1 MKELTVFNYNEMPI
15 RTLQKDDQTWW
26 VLADVCKVLE
36 ITNARNVAARL
47 DDDEKNT
54 VHLTDGI
61 PGNPNITVINE
72 PGLYSVILRSDKPEA
87 KAFKRWVTHEVLPAI
102 RRNGAYSKSDER
114 YEIAKLIATCDNSNA
129 VNGILALYGY
139 SAKLPHK
146 FIDDSVSAYLNTV
159 ETWELTTPPTNNVY
173 SDYICFCREEG
184 YTPIS
189 LIGFSRCIHAQ
200 KGLIVKRMRINGIL
214 TPFYR

>member
-26 VLADVCKVLE
+26 VLADVCKVLDVQ
-36 ITNARNVAARL
+36 NVTQAAQRL
-47 DDDEKNT
+47 DDDEKAMFDIGLKTGSLANC
-54 VHLTDGI
+54 
-61 PGNPNITVINE
+61 INE

-102 RRNGAYSKSDER
+102 RRNGAYCKSDDK
-114 YEIAKLIATCDNSNA
+114 YEIAKLIATCKNSNA

-146 FIDDSVSAYLNTV
+146 PIENSVSAYLNTV
-159 ETWELTTPPTNNVY
+159 ETWELTTPPTKNVY

-189 LIGFSRCIHAQ
+189 LIGFSRCMHAE

>member
-26 VLADVCKVLE
+26 VLTDVCKVLE
-36 ITNARNVAARL
+36 LSNSRMVAERL
-47 DDDEKNT
+47 DDDEKDVSQIDT
-54 VHLTDGI
+54 LGGTQKMTI
-61 PGNPNITVINE
+61 INE

-189 LIGFSRCIHAQ
+189 LIGFSKCIHTQ